1 MSEKTYKPVLI
12 SSITAKT
19 DIKKCR
25 FIGFDGNYCTAGVKA
40 YGVSDVETDKEEML
54 PVSVIGVLLIEAGG
68 AVTVGAKVTS
78 DAEGRAVAIT
88 DSEECNGYALDEA
101 TATGE
106 FIRIIRGI

>member
-40 YGVSDVETDKEEML
+40 YGISDVETDKEEML
-54 PVSVIGVLLIEAGG
+54 QKLLLMLKVELLLLL
-68 AVTVGAKVTS
+68 TVKNVMAMLLMRLQPQANLSELLEVYKW
-78 DAEGRAVAIT
+78 IT
-88 DSEECNGYALDEA
+88 ARSK
-101 TATGE
+101 
-106 FIRIIRGI
+106 I